1 MKNIIIRVL
10 AQVEGVKDK
19 KRCLANLT
27 ILKTYIE
34 YTKQRSKFIN
44 SFQLK
49 TLNC

>member
-27 ILKTYIE
+27 ILKTSISNIPNNE
-34 YTKQRSKFIN
+34 VN
-44 SFQLK
+44 
-49 TLNC
+49 LNQ